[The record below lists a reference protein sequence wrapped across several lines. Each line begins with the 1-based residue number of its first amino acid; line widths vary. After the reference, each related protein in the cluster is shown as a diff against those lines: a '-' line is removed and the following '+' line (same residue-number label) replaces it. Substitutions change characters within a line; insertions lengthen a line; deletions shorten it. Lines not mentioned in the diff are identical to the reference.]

1 MAKPMKSERKPE
13 VEIAR
18 PAFPGLAGSLMERMD
33 EMLSER
39 WGWWPALRWHEEM
52 ARVPPIDVYEEQGEV
67 VAKVE
72 LPGLKKEEV
81 EVHLE
86 GELLTVSGVK
96 EREERVERK
105 SYSRYERHAGAFS
118 RTVTLP
124 CEVVLERAT
133 ARLENGV
140 LEIRAPKAEGG
151 KVTKRKV
158 EVG

>member
-1 MAKPMKSERKPE
+1 MAKLVKSERKPE
-13 VEIAR
+13 VELSR
-18 PAFPGLAGSLMERMD
+18 PVLPGLAGSLMERMD
-33 EMLSER
+33 EVLSER

-52 ARVPPIDVYEEQGEV
+52 ARVPPVDVYEEQGVV

-72 LPGLKKEEV
+72 LPGLRKEDV
-81 EVHLE
+81 EVTLE
-86 GELLTVSGVK
+86 GDLLTVSGVK

-124 CEVVLERAT
+124 CEVVMDQAT
-133 ARLENGV
+133 ARLEGGL
-140 LEIRAPKAEGG
+140 LEIRAPRAEGG
-151 KVTKRKV
+151 KATRRKI